1 MSVAPS
7 LLAGPAEPDDA
18 GPERLTT
25 RELEVLRLMGGGGS
39 VPDIA
44 RVLNIS
50 LNTCRSHVRAVH
62 TKLDVSTQLEAVV
75 KAQRLGLLRTADG
88 P

>member
-1 MSVAPS
+1 
-7 LLAGPAEPDDA
+7 
-18 GPERLTT
+18 
-25 RELEVLRLMGGGGS
+25 
-39 VPDIA
+39 
-44 RVLNIS
+44 
-50 LNTCRSHVRAVH
+50 VH